1 MRTIVRKGLLRR
13 AFPFLLFGTGLFLS
27 GKSFAREGGAF
38 AVFFAGARVGENLLS
53 DLSGKGPEE
62 DSVCG
67 FSVTDAPAGKNRGR
81 IPDSKPV
88 HRRDTVPDV
97 LFEVSFRR
105 ERPQKL
111 TSVEDSIRWDRIEA
125 RRAHRD
131 SVKKEDN
138 FWRKMLGGNVDRTYT
153 RKFDLSG
160 AAVPRYS
167 YEGGIGIGALLAASY
182 RLDRADSSLLPS
194 DVALEGNVE
203 WRGFFYVGLSG
214 HTYFPGHRHRFSYE
228 ACFEQQN
235 TDFWGITYDACAR
248 NPVSSFRRWNVNGKL
263 NYDYQFLPDFYVG
276 AVADLSYSL
285 AKDGTIGAP
294 GYFEGQ
300 DTWYCHAGLGLSLQ
314 YDSRDFPLYPDRGW
328 NVYVRPMIYPSFMG
342 SSGRTLWK
350 LMLNVNYFQ
359 WLWRGAVL
367 AFDLYAENGSRNLP
381 WPMRQMAGGEKR
393 LRGYYLGRYT
403 DNNLFSFQAE
413 LRQKL
418 FWRIGIVL
426 FGGFGSVY
434 PSLSELRGD
443 MLLPTYGIGLRFEF
457 KKGLNVRVDYA
468 LGKESWRSGIEG
480 ENKGVFV
487 LVMAE
492 SF

>member
-1 MRTIVRKGLLRR
+1 MLES
-13 AFPFLLFGTGLFLS
+13 FGMEDGFSHLAGQVSADWS
-27 GKSFAREGGAF
+27 G
-38 AVFFAGARVGENLLS
+38 
-53 DLSGKGPEE
+53 SGSGE

-67 FSVTDAPAGKNRGR
+67 TLRTDMFREREQERFSRRGKVR
-81 IPDSKPV
+81 
-88 HRRDTVPDV
+88 RRDTVPDV

-105 ERPQKL
+105 EKPENLHSAK
-111 TSVEDSIRWDRIEA
+111 DSARWEKIEA
-125 RRAHRD
+125 RHLHRD
-131 SVKKEDN
+131 SVKKKDN

-153 RKFDLSG
+153 RKFDFSG

-167 YEGGIGIGALLAASY
+167 YEGGVGIGALLAGNY

-214 HTYFPGHRHRFSYE
+214 NTYFPGHRHRFSYNF
-228 ACFEQQN
+228 CFEQQN
-235 TDFWGITYDACAR
+235 TDFWGITYDACVR
-248 NPVSSFRRWNVNGKL
+248 NTVSSFRRWNVTGKL
-263 NYDYQFLPDFYVG
+263 NYDYQFVPDFYVG

-285 AKDGTIGAP
+285 AKEGTVGEP
-294 GYFEGQ
+294 GYFGGQ

-314 YDSRDFPLYPDRGW
+314 YDSRDFPLYPSRGW
-328 NVYVRPMIYPSFMG
+328 NIYARPMVYPSFMG
-342 SSGRTLWK
+342 TSGRVLWK
-350 LMLNVNYFQ
+350 FILNVNYFQ
-359 WLWRGAVL
+359 WVWRGGIL
-367 AFDLYAENGSRNLP
+367 AFDLYAENGSRDLP
-381 WPMRQMAGGEKR
+381 WPMRQMAGGENR

-403 DNNLFSFQAE
+403 DNNLFSFQVE

-418 FWRIGIVL
+418 FWRIGLVL

-434 PSLSELRGD
+434 PSLSEWRGD

-457 KKGLNVRVDYA
+457 KKGFNVRVDYA
-468 LGKESWRSGIEG
+468 LGRESWRNGAEG
-480 ENKGVFV
+480 GNKGVFV